1 MSAAPVYPSRRPVR
15 QAPPRRRRPA
25 KRRQRRAAG
34 TGAFV
39 ANLAFFG
46 ISLFAVSFGFS
57 SLLGHSMMEHARH
70 EANRAVSRAKSAKGD
85 VAKLSKR
92 WDRLFAMK
100 TTDDWSRA
108 NGFVPPY
115 VRPEPAKVA
124 QTQPAPPKLERHKP
138 VVDIVAVNLGSRN
151 EVR

>member
-1 MSAAPVYPSRRPVR
+1 
-15 QAPPRRRRPA
+15 
-25 KRRQRRAAG
+25 
-34 TGAFV
+34 
-39 ANLAFFG
+39 
-46 ISLFAVSFGFS
+46 
-57 SLLGHSMMEHARH
+57 MMEHARH

-124 QTQPAPPKLERHKP
+124 KTPPAPPRPEKAKP
-138 VVDIVAVNLGSRN
+138 VVDVVASRFGDRD